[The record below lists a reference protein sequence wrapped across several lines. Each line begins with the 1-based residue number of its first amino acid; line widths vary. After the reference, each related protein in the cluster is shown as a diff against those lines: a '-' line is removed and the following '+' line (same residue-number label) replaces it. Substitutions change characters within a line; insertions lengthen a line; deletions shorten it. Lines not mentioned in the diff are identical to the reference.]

1 MKTKIIALILALMML
16 CVFTGCAFE
25 PAPNIKEGRFNFS
38 ITYEQWGEAKTISG
52 VFVCKYAGR
61 SFTLEGGDFTR
72 DWEGHIEGIEGA
84 DEIYNS
90 AVLICTTE
98 DGGEIFLSFGL
109 SAAQMMGEPYLADMV
124 IEPSFFHVYPN
135 EDNTSSTFGASAEEI
150 EELFGYKIVDY
161 QYDSPIENS
170 FGLFN

>member
-1 MKTKIIALILALMML
+1 MKRIFTVLILVLTL
-16 CVFTGCAFE
+16 VFVLTSCGFE
-25 PAPNIKEGRFNFS
+25 ASPKIKEGKFNFS
-38 ITYEQWGEAKTISG
+38 VTYEQNGELKTLSG
-52 VFVCKYAGR
+52 VYVCKYAGR

-109 SAAQMMGEPYLADMV
+109 SAAQMMGEPYLADAT
-124 IEPSFFHVYPN
+124 IEPSFFLVYPN
-135 EDNTSSTFGASAEEI
+135 EDHTSSEYGGGDEEI
-150 EELFGYKIVDY
+150 EERYGLKIISY
-161 QYDSPIENS
+161 EYDAPIENT
-170 FGLFN
+170 FN

>member
-16 CVFTGCAFE
+16 CVFTGCTVE

-72 DWEGHIEGIEGA
+72 EWEGHIEGIEGA

-109 SAAQMMGEPYLADMV
+109 SAAQMMGEPYLADSE
-124 IEPSFFHVYPN
+124 IKPCLFLVYPN
-135 EDNTSSTFGASAEEI
+135 EDHTSSEYGGGDEEI
-150 EELFGYKIVDY
+150 EELYGLKIISY
-161 QYDSPIENS
+161 EYDAPIENT
-170 FGLFN
+170 FN